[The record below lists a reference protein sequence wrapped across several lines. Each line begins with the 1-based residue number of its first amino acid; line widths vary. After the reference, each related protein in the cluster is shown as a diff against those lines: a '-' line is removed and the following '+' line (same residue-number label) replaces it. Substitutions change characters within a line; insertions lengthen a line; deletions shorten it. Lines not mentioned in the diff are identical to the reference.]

1 MATDALKRKTLD
13 LHLSKKKR
21 KKPLPTWP
29 SSSTTSLP
37 PLPPTLLTK
46 LPSKI
51 KFPLNEECTS
61 LKIVPSG
68 RHVVAGFTDGTVRLF
83 DLTGAFKPT
92 KVVLEQ
98 PSSKEAVAEESPSSK
113 RLREALDY
121 ISPTRSRPRKQYVSS
136 QAHQSYGAVACQIHA
151 RGVHTSLLMT
161 IDISQ
166 DGLFCFAGVLR
177 GSMELCAIDLSGVEL
192 YHEGSRKR
200 GKRDLLDLVRV
211 HRWSDAKLKGFGCCT
226 RLRREGRREY
236 LLFTGKGIK
245 NIHIWSFIPPASPKC
260 PPTWSCLYDTQTNG
274 NTITML
280 AFRYDSHGYLQAL
293 SKSDDQKLRIW
304 DLSREQTRS
313 NVVTQQSS
321 VKALY
326 QKAVKDWNLYSKG
339 RGEEYA
345 RPHRP
350 PYIDV
355 TSTENTQMIYGGFA
369 FAGGGGSSGMYNEIR
384 VVNLEV
390 EDLMNS
396 YNHLDIALPGYSVD
410 VGGMKQRSSRSGR
423 SQRGELKSVVSFA
436 GLEMDGGCVLFELS

>member
-1 MATDALKRKTLD
+1 MILGMDAD
-13 LHLSKKKR
+13 
-21 KKPLPTWP
+21 
-29 SSSTTSLP
+29 
-37 PLPPTLLTK
+37 
-46 LPSKI
+46 
-51 KFPLNEECTS
+51 E
-61 LKIVPSG
+61 
-68 RHVVAGFTDGTVRLF
+68 
-83 DLTGAFKPT
+83 
-92 KVVLEQ
+92 
-98 PSSKEAVAEESPSSK
+98 
-113 RLREALDY
+113 
-121 ISPTRSRPRKQYVSS
+121 
-136 QAHQSYGAVACQIHA
+136 
-151 RGVHTSLLMT
+151 
-161 IDISQ
+161 
-166 DGLFCFAGVLR
+166 
-177 GSMELCAIDLSGVEL
+177 
-192 YHEGSRKR
+192 
-200 GKRDLLDLVRV
+200 
-211 HRWSDAKLKGFGCCT
+211 
-226 RLRREGRREY
+226 
-236 LLFTGKGIK
+236 
-245 NIHIWSFIPPASPKC
+245 
-260 PPTWSCLYDTQTNG
+260 
-274 NTITML
+274 
-280 AFRYDSHGYLQAL
+280 
-293 SKSDDQKLRIW
+293 DDQKLRIW

-436 GLEMDGGCVLFELS
+436 GLEMDGGCVLFELSDGSVVHYEGKEGGMPLLKQWHGWEEEVEFKCVTD